1 MRLVRILLETRLDY
15 LPSPSGMR
23 LASLPG
29 PAPGKEVPCETC
41 QRLGKVKRGL
51 RITLCPS
58 CNGRKWRK
66 RRRGD
71 PKYDSYTRDKL
82 SAADSSSQVSAMRS
96 KDLDAQLLQLQ
107 NDQRIREG
115 QEENLDS
122 QPSRLERRDQ
132 QGSYR
137 ELESALDWLSRKHP
151 DLSRILSLV
160 YDQGIISKDRLTIQ
174 GQVLETLAVAMLA
187 GRMRGKILLP
197 RHEYRKLKQE
207 RADSVARLVRMKV
220 SVPDIAARLLLSE
233 RYVKQL
239 VKK

>member
-1 MRLVRILLETRLDY
+1 MRLVRILLSTRLDY
-15 LPSPSGMR
+15 MPSPAGMR

-51 RITLCPS
+51 RVTLCPS
-58 CNGRKWRK
+58 CNGRRWRK

-71 PKYDSYTRDKL
+71 PKYDSYTRDKVSDEQKGTVSVMSSRDMDRQL
-82 SAADSSSQVSAMRS
+82 SEISI
-96 KDLDAQLLQLQ
+96 DLA
-107 NDQRIREG
+107 IREG
-115 QEENLDS
+115 TSESVES
-122 QPSRLERRDQ
+122 QPSALDRRNQNGSYEELER
-132 QGSYR
+132 
-137 ELESALDWLSRKHP
+137 ALSWLSGSHP
-151 DLSRILSLV
+151 TLSRILSLV
-160 YDQGIISKDRLTIQ
+160 YDQGLISKDRLTYH

-207 RADSVARLVRMKV
+207 RADSVARLVRLKV
-220 SVPDIAARLLLSE
+220 SIPDIAARLLLSE
-233 RYVKQL
+233 RYVKQF